1 MTTQVA
7 DASHVELINIT
18 DKQDV
23 GITVEFTDITFHVKK
38 KSHDKYILKNVFG
51 RFRRGKLSAILG
63 PSGAGKSSLL
73 NILTGFRKN
82 NMTGKILLNGR
93 ERNMAKYRSSI
104 CYITQEFGML
114 PVFTV
119 QESLY
124 VAARLKLN
132 SKLFSKTEKETLIK
146 SIATTLG
153 LDKCYHTRVGK
164 LSGGEKKRLAIGLEL
179 VTNPPI
185 MYFDEP
191 TSGLDSSSSLQV
203 IQHLGQLACR
213 GHTVV
218 VTLHQPSSRLLELVD
233 DVLVMANGQTL
244 YNGPLDS
251 MVETFRSAGF
261 ECPHYYNRAD
271 FALEV
276 ASGERG
282 IHIQPLLTKTHD
294 QFQKKIGDFFDEP
307 ICEKS
312 KRYETTGDEKDSG
325 DMVLLEKLLTLTKMN
340 RKRKKQSL
348 YGVSWL
354 SQFLILLQR
363 SFTLILRDVK
373 LATFRVVS
381 QTLVAMFMGWIYWN
395 FGNNGS
401 KVASNFSCVFFMMI
415 TTFYATVM
423 HAVLTYPMEAGVFLR
438 EHFNNWY
445 CLSAY
450 YLAKALSDVP
460 LQIICPTVFMSI
472 AYWMSGQPREWDR
485 FFILWIANILLAF
498 LGQSFGNTMGAGFE
512 PQVALFLTSV
522 IIMPMFLVSGF
533 FVHLDDISPYLVW
546 LSYTS
551 IFRYGLE
558 SAMIAIY
565 GFNRAPLDCD
575 QIYCHYK
582 YPVRFLEDLGIKN
595 RTDTVWF
602 NLSMLAVFL
611 LFSQCLLYVVLRYK
625 VKNNK
630 MTGAG

>member
-1 MTTQVA
+1 MTSQVV
-7 DASHVELINIT
+7 DASHVELENMM
-18 DKQDV
+18 DKHSI
-23 GITVEFTDITFHVKK
+23 GITVEFEDLTYHIKK

-73 NILTGFRKN
+73 NILTGFRKKDVS
-82 NMTGKILLNGR
+82 GKILLNGR
-93 ERNMAKYRSSI
+93 QRNISKYRSSI

-124 VAARLKLN
+124 VAARLKLDP
-132 SKLFSKTEKETLIK
+132 SLFSKSDKEAIIVN
-146 SIATTLG
+146 IASTLG
-153 LDKCYHTRVGK
+153 LTKCYHTLVGK

-179 VTNPPI
+179 VTNPPL

-203 IQHLGQLACR
+203 IQHLRELASK

-218 VTLHQPSSRLLELVD
+218 VTLHQPSSRLLEFID
-233 DVLVMANGQTL
+233 DVLVMANGQCL
-244 YNGPLDS
+244 YNGPLEF
-251 MVETFRSAGF
+251 MVETFKSAGF
-261 ECPHYYNRAD
+261 ECPQYYNRAD

-276 ASGERG
+276 ACGERG
-282 IHIQPLLTKTHD
+282 LHIEPLMTKTRE
-294 QFQKKIGDFFDEP
+294 QFQKKVGDFFDEP

-312 KRYETTGDEKDSG
+312 KKYETSENGNDSG
-325 DMVLLEKLLTLTKMN
+325 DKIRLDKLLNLTKIN
-340 RKRKKQSL
+340 RKRRKKSP
-348 YGVSWL
+348 YGVPWIQ
-354 SQFLILLQR
+354 QFLILLQR
-363 SFTLILRDVK
+363 SSTLMFRDVR
-373 LATFRVVS
+373 LATFRVIS
-381 QTLVAMFMGWIYWN
+381 QTLVAMFMGCIYWN

-401 KVASNFSCVFFMMI
+401 KVSSNFSCIFFMMI

-423 HAVLTYPMEAGVFLR
+423 HAVLTYPLEAGVFLR
-438 EHFNNWY
+438 EHFNHWY

-460 LQIICPTVFMSI
+460 LQIICPTLFMSI

-485 FFILWIANILLAF
+485 FFMLWLANILLAF
-498 LGQSFGNTMGAGFE
+498 LGQSFGNAMGAGFE
-512 PQVALFLTSV
+512 SQVALFLTSV

-533 FVHLDDISPYLVW
+533 FVHLDDISPYLSW
-546 LSYTS
+546 LSYIS

-565 GFNRAPLDCD
+565 GFNRKPLQCN

-582 YPVRFLEDLGIKN
+582 YPQRFLEDLGIKN
-595 RTDTVWF
+595 DDNTVWF
-602 NLSMLAVFL
+602 NLSMLCVFL
-611 LFSQCLLYVVLRYK
+611 LVSQLMLYLVLRYK
-625 VKNNK
+625 AKHNK
-630 MTGAG
+630 MLS